1 MKRALLALA
10 LLGAV
15 SGTAYGQ
22 AYPTH
27 PPRGPVHVDQDGF
40 LRDSQGHIIDRKAN
54 RIVGSN
60 TAKPG
65 PGDYGM
71 PPATPGP
78 SASTPFGV
86 PQPMAPQPSIAAQPP
101 QVGEMVPANRSPAM
115 TDEYG
120 FKYDSRGNRLDNRG
134 NIISPQTR

>member
-1 MKRALLALA
+1 MKRAFLVLA
-10 LLGAV
+10 LLSATA
-15 SGTAYGQ
+15 GTAYAQ

-27 PPRGPVHVDQDGF
+27 PPRGPVHVDDDGF

-71 PPATPGP
+71 PPAMPFSGP

-86 PQPMAPQPSIAAQPP
+86 PQPSVAAQPP
-101 QVGEMVPANRSPAM
+101 QLGEALPANRSPAM

-120 FKYDSRGNRLDNRG
+120 FKYDSRGNRLDSRG